1 MLPLPWFVLSLS
13 LSAQPPARRVVAPAR
28 QQQGLSTEK
37 MSNAPVNPFLPTAAV
52 RASAQV
58 TDASFRAYPAL
69 NDEIKR
75 MAVNA
80 GRRHRLHLV
89 DTAGANGDQVVD
101 PTSELLSDG
110 SLMSRF
116 GLALAARK
124 AVDRKEFFES
134 CEFFA
139 RVRSK
144 LKADDGVAT
153 LVDVAGGHGLVGA
166 LVAIHKYR
174 DFERVIVRDRRKP
187 KAFDAGVAAAV
198 EVAPWVAGRIVY
210 EQGDVGGKHHMPL
223 PAGCSVVG
231 VHGCNKLT
239 DYIIEAAAEADA
251 RSLALMPCCYARTA
265 TEVPRGLRHALGVA
279 LAADVHRTYEM
290 ERLGWSVAWKAIPTS
305 ITPMNR
311 ILLAHRAAR

>member
-1 MLPLPWFVLSLS
+1 MLPWFVLSLS
-13 LSAQPPARRVVAPAR
+13 LSAQPPARRVVPQR
-28 QQQGLSTEK
+28 LSVE
-37 MSNAPVNPFLPTAAV
+37 SNPINPFLPTAAV
-52 RASAQV
+52 SASAQV
-58 TDASFRAYPAL
+58 TDAAFRAYPAL
-69 NDEIKR
+69 NDEATR

-89 DTAGANGDQVVD
+89 DAAED
-101 PTSELLSDG
+101 PTLDLLSDG

-116 GLALAARK
+116 GLALASRK

-166 LVAIHKYR
+166 LVAIHKYK
-174 DFERVIVRDRRKP
+174 DFEHVIVRDRRKP
-187 KAFDAGVAAAV
+187 KAFDEVVAAAV
-198 EVAPWVAGRIVY
+198 EVAPWVEGRIVY
-210 EQGDVGGKHHMPL
+210 EQGDVGGKHHVPL

-231 VHGCNKLT
+231 VHACNKLT

-290 ERLGWSVAWKAIPTS
+290 ERLGWSVAWKAIPSS

-311 ILLAHRAAR
+311 ILLAHRAARSPVDEIRFR